1 MFSQNSVSALRTE
14 FDKLSKIMG
23 ASHVTTQFG
32 GDGAYTNGKII
43 NLPEMDMSKEMT
55 PKDQA
60 IARGYHIH
68 EVGHIT
74 DTDFSIASAKKPSKK
89 LHPIWNACED
99 VMIERKAIEKFS
111 GAKRSLSAVVD
122 SVLSGENKYW
132 SDNPEENTARR
143 EKWWTEVPYAALQ
156 QARHDAGYESE
167 ALDEYIRDMPK
178 ALAEEAR
185 QFANDMA
192 AAADTAE
199 SYDLAKKISRRVA
212 ALAKK
217 HGSDDSDDSDDK
229 QAPPQLVPSAEG
241 NGPSDD
247 DGEGTQADGQQ
258 GDGDQDDG
266 DQAAGQGDDDGDE
279 DGDDQAKSQ
288 STSGGF
294 TMEGAEQRKQD
305 NMDDVFKAYA
315 SDGDTDRVGTDFCK
329 VFDNH
334 QQVWEHN
341 VNAYANQDKHG
352 RDMVAG
358 WAQQAMALSARDIAS
373 HNEMY
378 RSSISNDVRAYGA
391 RLARLLMS
399 QESKRNEG
407 GYSSGRIDRRRLSQL
422 VAGNQNIFARAQDVK
437 TSETRIMLAVDG
449 SSSMMAYQTIPA
461 IHVVNDALGRA
472 GVKFD
477 VSEWAGLRLRGYY
490 EKTGHLPSIVTH
502 KTAHENYKKL
512 HTTLNFQPAAGD
524 TPSYS
529 ALLTYAQMMSA
540 WKEPR
545 KILLMVTDG
554 EPNGWTREKRMCRD
568 LVKQMEASGIEV
580 IGIGIGIDVS
590 EMFDKNIETDFKQL
604 GSTLLG
610 SLEKLLI
617 SEGHAHAA

>member
-1 MFSQNSVSALRTE
+1 MFSQNSVAALQTE

-23 ASHVTTQFG
+23 ASEVRTQFK
-32 GDGAYTNGKII
+32 GDGAYTNGKMI
-43 NLPEMDMSKEMT
+43 NLPAMDATKEMT

-122 SVLSGENKYW
+122 SVLEHENQHW
-132 SDNPEENTARR
+132 HDNPEENEARR

-156 QARHDAGYESE
+156 QARKDAGYESD
-167 ALDEYIRDMPK
+167 ALDAYIDDMPK
-178 ALAEEAR
+178 ALASEAR
-185 QFANDMA
+185 HFAKDMA
-192 AAADTAE
+192 SAADTAE

-212 ALAKK
+212 ALQKE
-217 HGSDDSDDSDDK
+217 HSSDDDSDDD
-229 QAPPQLVPSAEG
+229 QQQQQPMVPQP
-241 NGPSDD
+241 N
-247 DGEGTQADGQQ
+247 QQ
-258 GDGDQDDG
+258 GDGGGEGTEGDSQQGDDQGDG
-266 DQAAGQGDDDGDE
+266 QGDGQGDDQP
-279 DGDDQAKSQ
+279 QAQGK
-288 STSGGF
+288 SGGF
-294 TMEGAEQRKQD
+294 TMAGAEQRKQD
-305 NMDDVFKAYA
+305 NMDGVFGAYA
-315 SDGDTDRVGTDFCK
+315 GDDDQRVGTGLCEL
-329 VFDNH
+329 FDNH
-334 QQVWEHN
+334 LQLWDRN
-341 VNAYANQDKHG
+341 VKAFENQDANGKDILC
-352 RDMVAG
+352 RWRNQVVYKDAD
-358 WAQQAMALSARDIAS
+358 DIAKA
-373 HNEMY
+373 NIVY
-378 RSSISNDVRAYGA
+378 RDNIGNDVRSYGA

-399 QESKRNEG
+399 QENKRNEG

-422 VAGNQNIFARAQDVK
+422 VAGNQNIFARTKDVK

-449 SSSMMAYQTIPA
+449 SSSMSECQTGTA

-477 VSEWAGLRLRGYY
+477 VTEWAGLCLRGYSHD
-490 EKTGHLPSIVTH
+490 TGNLPSIVTH
-502 KTAHENYKKL
+502 KRAHENYKKL

-529 ALLTYAQMMSA
+529 ALLTYAKIMSE
-540 WKEPR
+540 WTEPR
-545 KILLMVTDG
+545 KILLMATDG
-554 EPNGWTREKRMCRD
+554 EPNGWTPEKVMFRKLVKRMED
-568 LVKQMEASGIEV
+568 HGIEV

-590 EMFDKNIETDFKQL
+590 AMFEKNIETDFEKL

-617 SEGHAHAA
+617 SQGHAHAA